1 MRKRL
6 YLFTLSFISLIPRL
20 TKAAPL
26 LENLKGKDQTSDLDS
41 IYTLIGNASGII
53 LSIGMVTAVIMI
65 CVGGI
70 LYITSGGDEKRTE
83 KAKQTLLYSIG
94 GFLLLIM
101 AKFIV
106 IVFGK
111 ILAGTPGI

>member
-1 MRKRL
+1 MKKG
-6 YLFTLSFISLIPRL
+6 LSFLTFIIISLTPR
-20 TKAAPL
+20 KSFAAL
-26 LENLKGKDQTSDLDS
+26 LDGLKGDADSYNLDS
-41 IYTLIGNASGII
+41 FYTLLGNASSII

-94 GFLLLIM
+94 GFLLLII